1 MADERKIIYLEI
13 NATKAVEGSSAA
25 TRALQQLEQS
35 TSSLDKTLS
44 RMEGA
49 LGRVGGYLKAQLAM
63 MIGEFIGH
71 MTEMAKASLEAA
83 AGLDEL
89 GEQLGVS
96 ARFLQAAQYQA
107 VQTGAKLEQLETGFS
122 KFSQKI
128 GEAANGSKEMI
139 ESLDRVGVKILDFQ
153 GKLRPT
159 EDVMTD
165 VAKAI
170 VGIEDPAKRS
180 AAAVDFFGK
189 AGTRLLPLLTELAK
203 GADSMAAAT
212 ERQNAMIGDETIKK
226 LDKVADRLEAAKL
239 EWRAFFANNA
249 AAAIDWL
256 DKAQGWFDKIFP
268 KDDTSMANRRKAWQ
282 EPLENFFDWLGD
294 KLNDMVAYGAK
305 FGAEFLESFATL
317 PGAMKNLFIRAM
329 DNSLEALET
338 GLNKIKAGMA
348 GTWLGRQ
355 LDIDGSAVSLGR
367 IGGVQS
373 NADYLA
379 NRNQQISTAGQ
390 QAYDAARAMYP
401 QGGNADARARSRLLQ
416 GQIDAQAS
424 EEAAR
429 VGKLGVVSG
438 GGVSNPAVAGAGK
451 AEAERIEKLKNTL
464 AAAADAQDA
473 MTAAAMRG
481 DLAFQEQEIKAKSLS
496 QAIEAYGGQLDK
508 SSPKVQQ
515 LAKDIED
522 YNRRAI
528 QGKTAETFAVAT
540 TQLERQNEILKAQN
554 DLMNEAPEIQARELA
569 IIKAKQEAEK
579 GGLSD
584 HRRDARKAPRGDR
597 AERDAEAAAGPA
609 QEGAGAVDGAAQA
622 GLPRH
627 PDLGLGC
634 LRAAAR
640 QRQVHLRVARP
651 DLPHDHQAHGGGV
664 PGAGHDPSRHVGAGQ
679 RGRQYRPDLAEH
691 HQPDGLRPARRRL
704 RSGGGGGLLACRA
717 FGGSGIRCGGIGDF
731 LNTPF
736 TGPYAGMSPSS
747 MAGVP
752 DARPEHYSAA
762 TGASRPMGAL
772 GAAAG
777 IGSGI
782 FQLASGNGSTRST
795 IGGISSMIG
804 GAVSLIPGVGQIA
817 GPLIAL
823 AGNLVRRPVRRRRP
837 EAAAA
842 RRRAG
847 HVGAGSRT
855 TASTAGPPTA
865 ARRPAIRAT
874 RPKWRASTCSPVAST
889 TRAASTATRSGR
901 TSARGFR
908 PLTSPTRTARAGYGA
923 REAATRAGPSTRRR
937 PIPPTTRS

>member
-256 DKAQGWFDKIFP
+256 DKAQGWFDKMFP
-268 KDDTSMANRRKAWQ
+268 RDDTSMANRRKAWQ

-379 NRNQQISTAGQ
+379 NRNQQISSAGQ

-401 QGGNADARARSRLLQ
+401 QGGNADARARSRFLQ

-569 IIKAKQEAEK
+569 IIKSKQEAEK
-579 GGLSD
+579 GGLSINAEMLEK
-584 HRRDARKAPRGDR
+584 RR
-597 AERDAEAAAGPA
+597 EAIEQNETLKLQQDQLKKA
-609 QEGAGAVDGAAQA
+609 QELWTEPLKQAFRDIQTLGSDAFAQLLDNGKFTFESLGQTFLTIIKRMAAEFLALATIRPVMSVLVNAVGSTGLISQNTISQMGFARPAA
-622 GLPRH
+622 R
-627 PDLGLGC
+627 
-634 LRAAAR
+634 RAAAVSPCR
-640 QRQVHLRVARP
+640 LSVAWRHV
-651 DLPHDHQAHGGGV
+651 LGGV
-664 PGAGHDPSRHVGAGQ
+664 
-679 RGRQYRPDLAEH
+679 
-691 HQPDGLRPARRRL
+691 
-704 RSGGGGGLLACRA
+704 
-717 FGGSGIRCGGIGDF
+717 GDF

-752 DARPEHYSAA
+752 MLSPSIMSPSTWGITANGRPRRGRRHRRRRLPALQRQRQHA
-762 TGASRPMGAL
+762 QHDRRHQLHDRRRGLAHPGRRPDRRPPDRACR
-772 GAAAG
+772 
-777 IGSGI
+777 
-782 FQLASGNGSTRST
+782 Q
-795 IGGISSMIG
+795 
-804 GAVSLIPGVGQIA
+804 P
-817 GPLIAL
+817 
-823 AGNLVRRPVRRRRP
+823 VRRPVRRRRP

-847 HVGAGSRT
+847 E
-855 TASTAGPPTA
+855 
-865 ARRPAIRAT
+865 
-874 RPKWRASTCSPVAST
+874 
-889 TRAASTATRSGR
+889 
-901 TSARGFR
+901 
-908 PLTSPTRTARAGYGA
+908 LGA
-923 REAATRAGPSTRRR
+923 RS
-937 PIPPTTRS
+937 I